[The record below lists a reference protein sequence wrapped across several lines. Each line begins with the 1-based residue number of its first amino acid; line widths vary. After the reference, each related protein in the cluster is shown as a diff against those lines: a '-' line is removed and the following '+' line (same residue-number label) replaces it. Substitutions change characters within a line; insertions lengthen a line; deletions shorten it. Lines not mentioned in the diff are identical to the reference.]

1 MKQIIFTILIV
12 SFLSAC
18 GSVPKPK
25 QPSNWN
31 RIPVNKIIPAEIQRG
46 SI

>member
-18 GSVPKPK
+18 VSDTELK

-31 RIPVNKIIPAEIQRG
+31 RISVNKIIPAEIH
-46 SI
+46 